1 MIRMLKAGVAGL
13 SLISLLAFVP
23 SCTRDTGQAD
33 DANTTDDAANT
44 EVGAGGDAG
53 LNGDVDNRPL
63 SLAARLLDQD
73 DMAAKHAAVVQV
85 EVTGIRLIDPSAGH
99 EMGGAYGTTS
109 AEGTP
114 TEGAAGTAEA
124 VPDAATP
131 DDDDDVEEVTPGA
144 DGMIATPAGAREGH
158 VHYRL
163 DAGPVIATPA
173 TRLSFHELTPGEHTV
188 TVMLA
193 APDHTP
199 LGPQETL
206 TFVIPS

>member
-1 MIRMLKAGVAGL
+1 MIRTLKAGVAGL
-13 SLISLLAFVP
+13 SLISMLAFVP

-44 EVGAGGDAG
+44 EVGAGADVG
-53 LNGDVDNRPL
+53 LDGDVDNRPL
-63 SLAARLLDQD
+63 SLTARLIDQE

-85 EVTGIRLIDPSAGH
+85 EVTGVRLI
-99 EMGGAYGTTS
+99 
-109 AEGTP
+109 
-114 TEGAAGTAEA
+114 
-124 VPDAATP
+124 AAT
-131 DDDDDVEEVTPGA
+131 DDTGDVEEVTPGA
-144 DGMIATPAGAREGH
+144 DGMISTPAGAREGH

-193 APDHTP
+193 GPDHAP

>member
-1 MIRMLKAGVAGL
+1 MIRTLKAGVAGL
-13 SLISLLAFVP
+13 SLISMLAFVP
-23 SCTRDTGQAD
+23 SCTRDTGQAE
-33 DANTTDDAANT
+33 DATGDAANT
-44 EVGAGGDAG
+44 EVGSGADAG
-53 LNGDVDNRPL
+53 LAGDVDNRPL
-63 SLAARLLDQD
+63 SLTARLIDQE

-109 AEGTP
+109 AAGTP
-114 TEGAAGTAEA
+114 TEGAGTETA
-124 VPDAATP
+124 PDAAAT
-131 DDDDDVEEVTPGA
+131 DDAEDVEEVEPGA

-193 APDHTP
+193 GPDHAP